1 MRLCNCGEKRPFET
15 PPLGKKVC
23 FYVCICM
30 SSITFCSK
38 LKRNPLVCGNFVSKA
53 QLPTYKDKHK
63 KSYKYYEPLKCIIDT
78 RLRKLKRWIMV
89 AGCDRLET
97 TILEPGLLRLYPLLL

>member
-30 SSITFCSK
+30 SSITFCGK

-53 QLPTYKDKHK
+53 QLPTYKDPHK
-63 KSYKYYEPLKCIIDT
+63 KSYKYYEPIKVYHRHKTAQIEAMDNGC
-78 RLRKLKRWIMV
+78 RL
-89 AGCDRLET
+89 
-97 TILEPGLLRLYPLLL
+97 